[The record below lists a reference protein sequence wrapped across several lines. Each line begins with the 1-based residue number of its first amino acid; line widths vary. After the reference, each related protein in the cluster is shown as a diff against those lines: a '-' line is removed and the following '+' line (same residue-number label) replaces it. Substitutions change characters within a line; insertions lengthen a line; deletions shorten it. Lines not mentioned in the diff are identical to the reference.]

1 MVNDPA
7 AIMGAIR
14 RGYTLPIR
22 GTHGVVHW
30 ARVLE
35 NGLRIADRNGA
46 DRMVITLFAL
56 FHDAQRVNGNY
67 DPGHGERG
75 AELAKSLRGTLVH
88 LDDAQFALL
97 AEACR
102 LHSDGLTVGR
112 PTVQACWDADRL
124 DLGRVGNKP
133 LPQRLCTDAARGLL
147 AWAHARAVSG
157 HVPAAVLDAWGA
169 GSGSIGG
176 D

>member
-1 MVNDPA
+1 MLNDPE
-7 AIMGAIR
+7 AIISAIR

-35 NGLRIADRNGA
+35 NGLRIADANGA
-46 DRMVITLFAL
+46 DRMVVTLFAL
-56 FHDAQRVNGNY
+56 FHDARRVNENY
-67 DPGHGERG
+67 DQGHGERG
-75 AELAKSLRGTLVH
+75 AELAKSLRGTLVQ

-102 LHSDGLTVGR
+102 LHTDGLTIGR

-124 DLGRVGNKP
+124 DLGRVGIKP
-133 LPQRLCTDAARGLL
+133 VPQLLCTAAARSLV

-157 HVPAAVLDAWGA
+157 HVPAAVLDAWGVGA
-169 GSGSIGG
+169 GTT
-176 D
+176 

>member
-1 MVNDPA
+1 MPA
-7 AIMGAIR
+7 PAPHASS
-14 RGYTLPIR
+14 TAA
-22 GTHGVVHW
+22 GTCPLT
-30 ARVLE
+30 AR
-35 NGLRIADRNGA
+35 AC
-46 DRMVITLFAL
+46 
-56 FHDAQRVNGNY
+56 
-67 DPGHGERG
+67 

-124 DLGRVGNKP
+124 DLGRVGNQP

-169 GSGSIGG
+169 GAGIA
-176 D
+176 

>member
-7 AIMGAIR
+7 AIMSAIR
-14 RGYTLPIR
+14 REYTLPIR

-35 NGLRIADRNGA
+35 NGLRIADANGA
-46 DRMVITLFAL
+46 DRMVVTLFAL
-56 FHDAQRVNGNY
+56 FHDARRVNEYY
-67 DPGHGERG
+67 DQGHGERG
-75 AELAKSLRGTLVH
+75 AEFAKSLRGTLVH

-102 LHSDGLTVGR
+102 LHTDGLTIGR

-124 DLGRVGNKP
+124 DLGRVGTTP
-133 LPQRLCTDAARGLL
+133 LPDRLCTDAARSLL
-147 AWAHARAVSG
+147 AWANARAVSG
-157 HVPAAVLDAWGA
+157 HVPAAVLDAWGVGA
-169 GSGSIGG
+169 GTA
-176 D
+176 